1 MTIRTMRTVLCR
13 ALLGVLADQG
23 FSVFALAKAISAPVA
38 DLKRLQE
45 VGSPLDPE
53 LAEKL
58 VAWGMRA
65 GAVVKPTKREV
76 IVIEYPL

>member
-23 FSVFALAKAISAPVA
+23 FSVFAVAKAINAPVA

-45 VGSPLDPE
+45 VGSPLDPDS
-53 LAEKL
+53 AEKL

-65 GAVVKPTKREV
+65 VAVVKPPKREV